1 VVLANGD
8 WGGIGKARMAG
19 LTRSSAIPL
28 RNTRR
33 GIEPGLMGIGCLPAT
48 SNRRELN
55 SFVAQHGADSV
66 LLFGI
71 EPRGKLRVA
80 STREKVEP
88 RPAGR

>member
-1 VVLANGD
+1 
-8 WGGIGKARMAG
+8 
-19 LTRSSAIPL
+19 
-28 RNTRR
+28 
-33 GIEPGLMGIGCLPAT
+33 MGIGCLPAT

-80 STREKVEP
+80 GTREKVEL